1 MLGKFKITLMLL
13 ALVYYSNKI
22 YNFVEIGFKAYVMPK
37 SKWRYYKK
45 NGKSYEWTWTLVL
58 KFEFALQFE
67 GKTV

>member
-1 MLGKFKITLMLL
+1 MLGKFKITLTLL

-45 NGKSYEWTWTLVL
+45 NGKSYEWCGWCDGNTKIVL
-58 KFEFALQFE
+58 FCYFFY
-67 GKTV
+67 